1 MTLLGKCYL
10 ELGNFDDALEL
21 LMKAYDMA
29 KGVFE
34 ENDNSCAGILT
45 LVSSCFVKKRNYD

>member
-1 MTLLGKCYL
+1 
-10 ELGNFDDALEL
+10 
-21 LMKAYDMA
+21 MKAYDMA